1 MPSVGI
7 VPAAG
12 RAERFGRQKL
22 VEIVGGEPLLN
33 RTLRSLLDAGVDRV
47 VVVTAPREALE
58 SVSLLRDAR
67 VSRVVNPDPSRGMLS
82 SIQTGVAAAPEGD
95 PLIVLPGDM
104 PFVRP
109 ATVAAVVARAP
120 GPGSVAIARRGDK
133 RGHPLALPRS
143 LGREILNA
151 DPRGTL
157 SDLLTRLHIERL
169 YVDVAD
175 PGVVRDVDVPGD
187 LA

>member
-12 RAERFGRQKL
+12 KAERFGRQKL
-22 VEIVGGEPLLN
+22 VEQVRGEPLLN
-33 RTLRSLLDAGVDRV
+33 RTIRCLVDAGIDRV
-47 VVVTAPREALE
+47 IVVTAPGAALDP
-58 SVSLLRDAR
+58 VTLLGDSR

-82 SIQTGVAAAPEGD
+82 SIQAGVAAAPEGD
-95 PLIVLPGDM
+95 PLILLPGDM
-104 PFVRP
+104 PFVLP
-109 ATVAAVVARAP
+109 ATVAAVVERAP
-120 GPGSVAIARRGDK
+120 RPGAVAIARYGDR
-133 RGHPLALPRS
+133 RGHPVALPRS
-143 LGREILNA
+143 LVSEILKA

-157 SDLLTRLHIERL
+157 SDLLTRLHIDRV

>member
-1 MPSVGI
+1 MPGVGI

-22 VEIVGGEPLLN
+22 VELVGGEPLLN
-33 RTLRSLLDAGVDRV
+33 RTLRALLDAGVDGV
-47 VVVTAPREALE
+47 VVVTAPDEPLEA
-58 SVSLLRDAR
+58 VTLLRDAR
-67 VSRVVNPDPSRGMLS
+67 VSRVVNPDPSRGMFS
-82 SIQTGVAAAPEGD
+82 SIQTGVAAAPMGD

-104 PFVRP
+104 PFIQA
-109 ATVAAVVARAP
+109 ATVVAVVARAP
-120 GPGSVAIARRGDK
+120 GPGAVAIARCGDK

-143 LGREILNA
+143 LGSEILKA

-157 SDLLTRLHIERL
+157 SDLLTRLHIDRI

-175 PGVVRDVDVPGD
+175 RGVVRDVDVPGD